1 MSRMEN
7 FSLCYFGAREAEII
21 PLSVAARRFHENSIP
36 VHIYARTASQLF
48 DESRRKAF
56 VRKALESSYIIVTL
70 FGERSSFP
78 ALDALITALNEA
90 RNLGLETPVLH
101 IQPIT
106 PEADTVLAAEQFSDL
121 YGTEQWNLIN
131 EYHRHGGPQNLYNMI
146 LGLYSARC
154 GLELQI
160 TEPVQV
166 PCQGIYHPDFPN
178 DITLEN
184 YLSARKKPGRPTIG
198 MWFYQ
203 GLVQA
208 NDLEHIDA
216 IIRTVE
222 SMGANVIP
230 VFHIRRKDAALGNM
244 SVDEVARTFFFRN
257 GVTAIDALINLMPSS
272 LGMES
277 SEWAGILPELGVPA
291 IQAIVMT
298 RSREVWNEGF
308 QGLPS
313 LDIPFLVAQPEFDGV
328 LITVPVAS
336 KEEADVDPFTG
347 ALIHKKKPIP
357 ERISRMVSLAIKWA
371 GLRHK
376 SNKDKKIAVV
386 FHNYPP
392 RNDRIGAASGLDS
405 FESVRS
411 LLQEMSSRGF
421 TIDRLYES
429 GDELARELLSR
440 LTCDKRW
447 LLPEQICAKAEVSV
461 NLNTVNSWTELLPDT
476 AQLQLKEHWGTPS
489 DDSFLVDDTMYFP
502 GLLNGNVF
510 LTIQPVRGDLD
521 KAAAGY
527 HDMFLP
533 PPYQYLFHYKW
544 IRDVFKADS
553 IAHIGKHGTL
563 EWLPGKS
570 VGLGDCCYPDMAIG
584 DIPNIYPYIIND
596 PSEGTQAKRRSYCVI
611 VDHLPPPLTN
621 ADLYEDLAQIE
632 ILLKDYEDAR
642 REDSEKLPVIG
653 ELLWQAVTKAHLDN
667 DLNLSHHDAAHDM
680 DGFACKLHDYL
691 DQIAD
696 TTINDGLHILG
707 QPPEDKRLI
716 DFLFQL
722 TRLSNGETPS
732 LRESVADLVGQS
744 DVIPFMSGSRP
755 NSSEHGEPVA
765 GMARKVNEIGLELL
779 NRFHETG
786 YEVKDI
792 RGIIIDLFGRTS
804 QKLEQVLTYIAVELL
819 PRVRL
824 TTKEMD
830 SVLDAFEGVFI
841 EPGPAGAPT
850 RGQADILPTGR
861 NFFTLDP
868 RKIPSPA
875 AWEVGKR
882 LGDSLI
888 QRFMKEK
895 GKFPETVGMIIWGGS
910 TMRSKG
916 DDVAEVLYLLG
927 VKPVWNDSNGNVT
940 GLEIIPLSE
949 LNRPRID
956 VVPRTS
962 GFFRDAFPCVM
973 QLMDDAVKMVAALN
987 ESHESNFLRKH
998 VVTDMQVHIGRG
1010 TAEQDAFREA
1020 TFRVFSCPPGSYGA
1034 GVKELVE
1041 TRNWKSR
1048 DELGAAYINYSSH
1061 AYGDDC
1067 YGDRKPDTFRKLLSR
1082 VDITFKNEDS
1092 REKDMLCCTDY
1103 YNYYGGLISAVG
1115 SVKGQLPMAVVGD
1128 SSDPMRISTRT
1139 TSEEASRIFRARL
1152 LNPKWI
1158 DGMKRHGYKG
1168 AGEISKAMDIAF
1180 GWDATAEVVEDWMYE
1195 SLANKIALDK
1205 DIQEWMNDVNP
1216 HALQNILD
1224 KLLEAIQRGMWDA
1237 SEDMEDQLREE
1248 YLEIEGVLEEMTE

>member
-1 MSRMEN
+1 MET

-21 PLSVAARRFHENSIP
+21 PLSVAAQRFRENSIP
-36 VHIYARTASQLF
+36 VNIFARTASQLF

-78 ALDALITALNEA
+78 ALDALIAALNEA

-106 PEADTVLAAEQFSDL
+106 PEAETVLAAEQFSDL
-121 YGTEQWNLIN
+121 YGTEQWNLID
-131 EYHRHGGPQNLYNMI
+131 EYHRHGGPQNLYNMV
-146 LGLYSARC
+146 LRLYSSKYD
-154 GLELQI
+154 LELQI
-160 TEPVQV
+160 TKPVQV
-166 PCQGIYHPDFPN
+166 PCQGIYHPDLSN
-178 DITLEN
+178 DISLEN
-184 YLSARKKPGRPTIG
+184 YLLKQIKPGQPTIG

-208 NDLEHIDA
+208 NDLEHIDS
-216 IIRTVE
+216 IIRTIE

-230 VFHIRRKDAALGNM
+230 VFHIRRKDSTLGNM
-244 SVDEVARTFFFRN
+244 SVDEVARSFFSIN
-257 GVTAIDALINLMPSS
+257 GTTSIDALINLMPSS

-277 SEWAGILPELGVPA
+277 SEWSQILPDMGVPT
-291 IQAIVMT
+291 IQAIVMS

-313 LDIPFLVAQPEFDGV
+313 LDIPFLIAQPEFDGV
-328 LITVPVAS
+328 IITVPVAS
-336 KEEADVDPFTG
+336 KEEANVDPFTG

-371 GLRHK
+371 ALRHK
-376 SNKDKKIAVV
+376 PNKDKKIAVV

-405 FESVRS
+405 FESVRK
-411 LLQEMSSRGF
+411 LLEEMSFRGF
-421 TIDRLYES
+421 KIDRLYEN
-429 GDELARELLSR
+429 GDELARELLSK

-447 LLPEQICAKAEVSV
+447 LLPEQICEKAEVSV
-461 NLNTVNSWTELLPDT
+461 NMNTVEWWNEQLPEM
-476 AQLQLKEHWGTPS
+476 ARFQLQEHWGAPS
-489 DDSFLVDDTMYFP
+489 DDSFVVNDTMYFP
-502 GLLNGNVF
+502 GLLNGNIF

-544 IRDVFKADS
+544 IRDVFKADAV
-553 IAHIGKHGTL
+553 AHIGKHGTL

-584 DIPNIYPYIIND
+584 DIPNVYPYIIND

-632 ILLKDYEDAR
+632 NLLKDYEDAK
-642 REDSEKLPVIG
+642 REDVEKLPIIG
-653 ELLWQAVTKAHLDN
+653 ELLWQSVSNAHLDH

-680 DGFACKLHDYL
+680 DGFVYKLHDYL

-696 TTINDGLHILG
+696 TTINDGLHVLG
-707 QPPEDKRLI
+707 QPPEDERLN

-732 LRESVADLVGQS
+732 LRESVADLMAQSYHDLVG
-744 DVIPFMSGSRP
+744 SGSSCP
-755 NSSEHGEPVA
+755 ASESEAIPVGE
-765 GMARKVNEIGLELL
+765 ARKVNGIGLQLL
-779 NRFHETG
+779 SSFQQTG
-786 YEVKDI
+786 YDVKRVREVIVDF
-792 RGIIIDLFGRTS
+792 FGRTS
-804 QKLEQVLTYIAVELL
+804 PKLEKVLIYVAEELL

-824 TTKEMD
+824 TSKEMD
-830 SVLDAFEGVFI
+830 SLLKAFNGGFI

-888 QRFMKEK
+888 QRFIKEK
-895 GKFPETVGMIIWGGS
+895 GKYPETVGMIIWGGS

-927 VKPVWNDSNGNVT
+927 VKPLWNDTNGNVV

-949 LNRPRID
+949 LKHPRID

-973 QLMDDAVKMVAALN
+973 QLMDDAVKMVAALT
-987 ESHESNFLRKH
+987 ESHEANFLRKH
-998 VVTDMQVHIGRG
+998 VVADMQFHLDQD
-1010 TAEQDAFREA
+1010 TAAEDAFREA

-1067 YGDRKPDTFRKLLSR
+1067 YGERKPDTFRKLLSR
-1082 VDITFKNEDS
+1082 VDVTFKNEDS

-1139 TSEEASRIFRARL
+1139 TSEEAARIFRARL

-1180 GWDATAEVVEDWMYE
+1180 GWDATAEVVDDWMYE
-1195 SLANKIALDK
+1195 SLANKIALDQ
-1205 DIQEWMNDVNP
+1205 DIQEWLNDVNP

-1224 KLLEAIQRGMWDA
+1224 KLLEAIQRGMWNA

>member
-1 MSRMEN
+1 MET

-21 PLSVAARRFHENSIP
+21 PLSVAAQRFRENTIP
-36 VHIYARTASQLF
+36 VNIFARTASQLF

-106 PEADTVLAAEQFSDL
+106 PEAETVLAAEQFSDL

-131 EYHRHGGPQNLYNMI
+131 EYHRHGGPENLYNMI
-146 LGLYSARC
+146 LGLYSSKYD
-154 GLELQI
+154 LDLQI
-160 TEPVQV
+160 TEPVQA
-166 PCQGIYHPDFPN
+166 PCQGIYHPDLSN
-178 DITLEN
+178 DISLEN
-184 YLSARKKPGRPTIG
+184 YLLTRIKPGLPTIG

-208 NDLEHIDA
+208 NDLEHINS

-230 VFHIRRKDAALGNM
+230 VFHIRRKDSILGNM
-244 SVDEVARTFFFRN
+244 SVDEVARSFFSRN
-257 GVTAIDALINLMPSS
+257 GATSIDALINLMPSS
-272 LGMES
+272 LSMES
-277 SEWAGILPELGVPA
+277 SEWSQILPDMGVPT
-291 IQAIVMT
+291 IQAIVMS

-313 LDIPFLVAQPEFDGV
+313 LDIPFLIAQPEFDGV
-328 LITVPVAS
+328 IITVPVAS
-336 KEEADVDPFTG
+336 KEEANVDPFTG

-371 GLRHK
+371 ALRHK
-376 SNKDKKIAVV
+376 PNKDKKIAVV

-405 FESVRS
+405 FESVRK
-411 LLQEMSSRGF
+411 LLEEMSFRGF
-421 TIDRLYES
+421 KIDRLYEN
-429 GDELARELLSR
+429 GDELARELLSK

-461 NLNTVNSWTELLPDT
+461 NMNTVEWWNEQLPEI
-476 AQLQLKEHWGTPS
+476 ARFQLQEHWETPS
-489 DDSFLVDDTMYFP
+489 DDSFVVNDAMYFP
-502 GLLNGNVF
+502 GLLNGNIF
-510 LTIQPVRGDLD
+510 ITIQPVRGDLD

-544 IRDVFKADS
+544 IRDVFKADAV
-553 IAHIGKHGTL
+553 AHIGKHGTL

-584 DIPNIYPYIIND
+584 DIPNVYPYIIND

-632 ILLKDYEDAR
+632 NLLKDYEDAK
-642 REDSEKLPVIG
+642 REDLEKLPIIG
-653 ELLWQAVTKAHLDN
+653 ELLWQSVSKAHLDH

-680 DGFACKLHDYL
+680 DGFVYKLHDYL

-707 QPPEDKRLI
+707 QPPEDERLN

-722 TRLSNGETPS
+722 TRLSNGEIPS
-732 LRESVADLVGQS
+732 LRESVADLTAQSCHDLVG
-744 DVIPFMSGSRP
+744 SGSNCP
-755 NSSEHGEPVA
+755 ASESKAIPVGE
-765 GMARKVNEIGLELL
+765 ARKVNGIGLQLL
-779 NRFHETG
+779 SRFQQTG
-786 YEVKDI
+786 YDVNRVREVIVD
-792 RGIIIDLFGRTS
+792 FFARTS
-804 QKLEQVLTYIAVELL
+804 PKLEKVLTYVAQELV

-824 TTKEMD
+824 TSKEMD
-830 SVLDAFEGVFI
+830 SLLKAFNGGFI

-875 AWEVGKR
+875 AWEVGKK

-888 QRFMKEK
+888 QRFIKEK
-895 GKFPETVGMIIWGGS
+895 GKYPETVGMIIWGGS

-927 VKPVWNDSNGNVT
+927 VKPLWNDTNANVV

-949 LNRPRID
+949 LKRPRID

-973 QLMDDAVKMVAALN
+973 QLMDDAVKMVAALT

-998 VVTDMQVHIGRG
+998 VVADMQFHLDHD
-1010 TAEQDAFREA
+1010 TAEEDAFREA

-1067 YGDRKPDTFRKLLSR
+1067 YGERKPDTFRKLLSR
-1082 VDITFKNEDS
+1082 VDVTFKNEDS

-1128 SSDPMRISTRT
+1128 CSDPMRISTRT
-1139 TSEEASRIFRARL
+1139 TSEEAARIFRARL

-1180 GWDATAEVVEDWMYE
+1180 GWDATAEVVDDWMYE
-1195 SLANKIALDK
+1195 SLANKIALDQ
-1205 DIQEWMNDVNP
+1205 DIQEWLNDVNP

-1224 KLLEAIQRGMWDA
+1224 KLLEAIQRGMWNA